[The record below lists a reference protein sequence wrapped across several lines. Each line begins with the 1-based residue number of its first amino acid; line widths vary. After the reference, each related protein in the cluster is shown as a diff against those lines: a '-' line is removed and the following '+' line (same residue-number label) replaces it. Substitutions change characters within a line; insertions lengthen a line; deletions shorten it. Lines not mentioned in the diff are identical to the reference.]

1 MTCTA
6 SGTNGNGY
14 VLTCTANSTL
24 PGNVTWSYTFPATG
38 TTPGDKNV
46 TAALTKPDFNPANDR
61 DSAVVTVL
69 LTCRVAANGGL
80 RCSPGQAYT
89 GPDDRPLAN
98 SSQALFDGQCCV
110 SAAASVLAGCSSTCG
125 MRAVQC

>member
-1 MTCTA
+1 MAIADITRPTISAPASA
-6 SGTNGNGY
+6 SGE
-14 VLTCTANSTL
+14 L
-24 PGNVTWSYTFPATG
+24 PSISG
-38 TTPGDKNV
+38 PGMDALIEWV
-46 TAALTKPDFNPANDR
+46 DEIAALTKPDFNPANGR